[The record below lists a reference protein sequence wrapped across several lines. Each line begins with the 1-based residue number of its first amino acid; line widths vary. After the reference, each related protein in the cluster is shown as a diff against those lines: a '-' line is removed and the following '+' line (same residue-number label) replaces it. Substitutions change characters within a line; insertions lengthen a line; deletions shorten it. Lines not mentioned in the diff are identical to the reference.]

1 MTPGKRLPESNDRRP
16 ESQQYRRAMSVPLSP
31 PADRLRSAGW
41 LIGGVIMM
49 IIICLITVA
58 LDGARGVAPQPVEA
72 VALYRTIGLNELAL
86 VPAGQLAR
94 RMEVF
99 PVSIDGRYLPT
110 LPLGN
115 PGIVPLMDADRL
127 AAPGK
132 ATP

>member
-1 MTPGKRLPESNDRRP
+1 
-16 ESQQYRRAMSVPLSP
+16 MSASLAPS
-31 PADRLRSAGW
+31 ADRLRSAGW
-41 LIGGVIMM
+41 LIVGVIIM
-49 IIICLITVA
+49 IFVCLITVA
-58 LDGARGVAPQPVEA
+58 LDGIRGIVPPPVEA

-94 RMEVF
+94 RTEAL

-115 PGIVPLMDADRL
+115 PGVVPMMDADRL

-132 ATP
+132 AMP